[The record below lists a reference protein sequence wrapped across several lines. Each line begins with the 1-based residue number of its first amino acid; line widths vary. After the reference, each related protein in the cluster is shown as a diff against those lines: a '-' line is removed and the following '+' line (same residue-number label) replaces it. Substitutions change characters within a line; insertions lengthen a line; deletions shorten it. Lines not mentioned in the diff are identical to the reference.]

1 MSDGNGYIIK
11 SGQYVGMSIQRV
23 PTRYLTWMV
32 NANHAEVGAAKM
44 ELERRKNEI
53 DEIEILPIAVDRAS
67 TGCLRV
73 WERTRHSR
81 EGLHSWLSRMAR
93 GALSNGVDK
102 QGRIAYGGVL
112 FDFDR
117 NGPWPVLKTVS
128 VEKLVGMN

>member
-1 MSDGNGYIIK
+1 MSETTGYVMQ
-11 SGQYVGMSIQRV
+11 SGQYVNIPIQRV
-23 PTRYLTWMV
+23 PTRYLNWMV
-32 NANHAEVGAAKM
+32 NANHAEAEAAKI
-44 ELERRKNEI
+44 ELERRRNEI
-53 DEIEILPIAVDRAS
+53 EEVEILPTAIDRAS

-73 WERTRHSR
+73 WERTRNSR

-93 GALSNGVDK
+93 GALTKGVEK

-128 VEKLVGMN
+128 VEKLIGMN